1 MRRTRGSLMMDF
13 DERVPCSSNMYL
25 PSCTYYVSGPDFS
38 SLPSFLPQT
47 PSSRPMTYSYSSNLP
62 QVQPVREVTF
72 REYAID
78 PSSKWHPGNNL
89 PHCYS
94 AEEIMHRDCLPAAN
108 PAGVGDMFSKNPA
121 SVYHPATNVSSHF
134 YSTVG
139 RNGVL
144 PQAFDQFF
152 ETAYGPAENL
162 PSADYAGDKPCE
174 KATPAAAPTSSSEG
188 VCLGREAAAAE
199 EKRRRTESSSSPE
212 SSSGNN
218 EEKSSSSSGQRTRK
232 KRCPYT
238 KYQIR
243 ELEREFFFSVYINK
257 EKRLQLSRMLN
268 LTDRQVKIWFQNRRM
283 KEKKINRDRLQ
294 YYSANP
300 LL

>member
-1 MRRTRGSLMMDF
+1 
-13 DERVPCSSNMYL
+13 MYL

-78 PSSKWHPGNNL
+78 PSSKWHPRNNL

-94 AEEIMHRDCLPAAN
+94 AEEIMHRDCLPATNTASMGEMFGKNTAN
-108 PAGVGDMFSKNPA
+108 
-121 SVYHPATNVSSHF
+121 VYHPSTNVSSNF

-152 ETAYGPAENL
+152 ETAYGTAENL
-162 PSADYAGDKPCE
+162 ASADYPVDKSGE
-174 KATPAAAPTSSSEG
+174 KAPAAAGAAAAATSSSEG
-188 VCLGREAAAAE
+188 GCAPAAGHSRVSNVSAFF
-199 EKRRRTESSSSPE
+199 RST
-212 SSSGNN
+212 G
-218 EEKSSSSSGQRTRK
+218 GQRTRK

>member
-1 MRRTRGSLMMDF
+1 
-13 DERVPCSSNMYL
+13 
-25 PSCTYYVSGPDFS
+25 
-38 SLPSFLPQT
+38 
-47 PSSRPMTYSYSSNLP
+47 MTYSYSSNLP

-78 PSSKWHPGNNL
+78 PSSKWHPRNNL

-94 AEEIMHRDCLPAAN
+94 AEEIMHRDCLPSTNTASMGEMFGKNTAN
-108 PAGVGDMFSKNPA
+108 
-121 SVYHPATNVSSHF
+121 VYHPSTNVSSNF

-152 ETAYGPAENL
+152 ETAYGTTENL
-162 PSADYAGDKPCE
+162 AAADYAVDKSGE
-174 KATPAAAPTSSSEG
+174 KAPAAAGATAATSSSE
-188 VCLGREAAAAE
+188 
-199 EKRRRTESSSSPE
+199 KKSSSPE

-218 EEKSSSSSGQRTRK
+218 EEKSGSSSGQRTRK

>member
-1 MRRTRGSLMMDF
+1 MMDF
-13 DERVPCSSNMYL
+13 DERGPCSSNMYL

-62 QVQPVREVTF
+62 QHDPARGQLQAGEPEVG
-72 REYAID
+72 A
-78 PSSKWHPGNNL
+78 
-89 PHCYS
+89 C
-94 AEEIMHRDCLPAAN
+94 
-108 PAGVGDMFSKNPA
+108 
-121 SVYHPATNVSSHF
+121 
-134 YSTVG
+134 
-139 RNGVL
+139 
-144 PQAFDQFF
+144 
-152 ETAYGPAENL
+152 
-162 PSADYAGDKPCE
+162 
-174 KATPAAAPTSSSEG
+174 
-188 VCLGREAAAAE
+188 
-199 EKRRRTESSSSPE
+199 
-212 SSSGNN
+212 
-218 EEKSSSSSGQRTRK
+218 GQRTRK

>member
-1 MRRTRGSLMMDF
+1 MRTARGSLMMDF

-78 PSSKWHPGNNL
+78 TSSKWHHRNNL

-94 AEEIMHRDCLPAAN
+94 AEEIMHRDCIPASNTASM
-108 PAGVGDMFSKNPA
+108 GDMFGKNT
-121 SVYHPATNVSSHF
+121 SNVYHPNANVSSNF

-152 ETAYGPAENL
+152 ETAYGSTDNQPT
-162 PSADYAGDKPCE
+162 DYSGDKNCDKVPGAATATTSGSETCKENDE
-174 KATPAAAPTSSSEG
+174 KE
-188 VCLGREAAAAE
+188 
-199 EKRRRTESSSSPE
+199 RRTAESSSNHSSPQ

-218 EEKSSSSSGQRTRK
+218 EDKANNSSGQRTRK

>member
-1 MRRTRGSLMMDF
+1 MMDF
-13 DERVPCSSNMYL
+13 DERGPCSSNMYL

-72 REYAID
+72 REYAIE
-78 PSSKWHPGNNL
+78 PATKWHPRGNL
-89 PHCYS
+89 AHCYS
-94 AEEIMHRDCLPAAN
+94 AEELVHRDCLQAPSA
-108 PAGVGDMFSKNPA
+108 AGVPGDVLAK
-121 SVYHPATNVSSHF
+121 SSA
-134 YSTVG
+134 
-139 RNGVL
+139 N
-144 PQAFDQFF
+144 
-152 ETAYGPAENL
+152 
-162 PSADYAGDKPCE
+162 
-174 KATPAAAPTSSSEG
+174 
-188 VCLGREAAAAE
+188 
-199 EKRRRTESSSSPE
+199 RRRPESSSSPE
-212 SSSGNN
+212 SSSGHT
-218 EEKSSSSSGQRTRK
+218 EDKAGGSSGQRTRK

>member
-1 MRRTRGSLMMDF
+1 MMDF
-13 DERVPCSSNMYL
+13 DERGPCSSNMYL

-72 REYAID
+72 REYAIE
-78 PSSKWHPGNNL
+78 PATKWHPRGNL
-89 PHCYS
+89 AHCYS
-94 AEEIMHRDCLPAAN
+94 AEELVHRDCLQAPSA
-108 PAGVGDMFSKNPA
+108 AGVPGDVLAKSSAN
-121 SVYHPATNVSSHF
+121 VYHHPTPAVSSNF

-152 ETAYGPAENL
+152 ETAYGTPENL
-162 PSADYAGDKPCE
+162 ASSDYPGDKSAE
-174 KATPAAAPTSSSEG
+174 KGPPAA
-188 VCLGREAAAAE
+188 
-199 EKRRRTESSSSPE
+199 SSSSPE
-212 SSSGNN
+212 SSSGHT
-218 EEKSSSSSGQRTRK
+218 EDKAGGSSGQRTRK